1 MNPASRP
8 HPILRYPVAQP
19 LEGWE
24 LSDEK
29 MPESVNHDA
38 AVTLLKAILEPW
50 AARRGA
56 MVARNLAIR
65 WNRDHPRVGLD
76 PDVGVLPSP
85 PPYSGPDLR
94 SVKTWLDGHYPPLLA
109 IEVVSNTEP
118 RKDYVIAPDKYAAS
132 GTQEL
137 WIFDPALAGPKSHNG
152 PWLLQV
158 WQRDGED
165 FGRIYQGEGPA
176 YSPVLDAYAVV
187 IGHELRIADDL
198 AGRDRWPTV
207 AESERERAE
216 SERQRAESE
225 RERAESERE
234 RAESERE
241 RAEALARKVAELEA
255 RLRGEPDR

>member
-1 MNPASRP
+1 MAVMNPASRA
-8 HPILRYPVAQP
+8 HPILHYPVAQP

-65 WNRDHPRVGLD
+65 WNREHPRVGLD
-76 PDVGVLPSP
+76 PDICVLPSAP
-85 PPYSGPDLR
+85 PQDAPDLR

-118 RKDYVIAPDKYAAS
+118 RKDYVIAPDKYTAS

-158 WQRDGED
+158 WRRDSDG

-187 IGHELRIADDL
+187 AGHELRIANDA
-198 AGRDRWPTV
+198 AGRDRWQTV
-207 AESERERAE
+207 AEE
-216 SERQRAESE
+216 
-225 RERAESERE
+225 
-234 RAESERE
+234 
-241 RAEALARKVAELEA
+241 LARRVAELEA
-255 RLRGEPDR
+255 RLRDESDR